1 MYNVIKTVI
10 SASGY
15 KLADIQ
21 YKIKKLYTMGDLTE
35 AELDELLALAM
46 AGVTT
51 DAERPE
57 VLQMIQ
63 TLAGRL
69 DELEAA
75 VASLTGSSEE
85 TTTDYPAWQP
95 WDGISSD
102 YQPGA
107 IVSHGGKLWQSAY
120 DGQNVWEPGTVDD
133 RFWVEYAG

>member
-10 SASGY
+10 SAGGY

-21 YKIKKLYTMGDLTE
+21 HKIKKLYTMGDLTE

-69 DELEAA
+69 DALEAA
-75 VASLTGSSEE
+75 VASLTGSSGG
-85 TTTDYPAWQP
+85 TKTDYPAWQP

>member
-1 MYNVIKTVI
+1 MYNVLKTVI
-10 SASGY
+10 SAGGY

-35 AELDELLALAM
+35 AELDELMALAM

-69 DELEAA
+69 DALEAA
-75 VASLTGSSEE
+75 VASLTGSSGE

-107 IVSHGGKLWQSAY
+107 IVSHGSKVWQSAY

-133 RFWVEYAG
+133 RFWVEYTG

>member
-10 SASGY
+10 SAGGY

-69 DELEAA
+69 DALEAA
-75 VASLTGSSEE
+75 VASLTGSSGE
-85 TTTDYPAWQP
+85 TTTEYPAWQP

-102 YQPGA
+102 YQQGA
-107 IVSHGGKLWQSAY
+107 IVSHNGKLWQSTY
-120 DGQNVWEPGTVDD
+120 SGQNVWEPGTVDD